1 MKTLVIGDIHGKSI
15 WQDIVNKEQADRIIF
30 LGDYVT
36 THGYETPKQQVDNL
50 KNIFEFVENKR
61 AEGIEVILLRGN
73 HCMQMLGY
81 DWASCSGWNQELYE
95 LLIPLKQK
103 YLDMTQWIYHDGDIV
118 FSHAGISTEW
128 MEWIAGIKSIDEIN
142 DLPPSEIFGFTPC
155 EISDYCGTSPTQP
168 PTWIRPQTLIEYMP
182 EGIIQVVGHT
192 PIKYVVNLGERFRNG
207 SEKIKCPDL
216 WCCDTLDVKEYL
228 IIEDGLFIPKKLN
241 EYESTSN

>member
-36 THGYETPKQQVDNL
+36 THGYETPKQQVNNL
-50 KNIFEFVENKR
+50 KSIFEYAENKR
-61 AEGIEVILLRGN
+61 AKGIEVILLRGN

-81 DWASCSGWNQELYE
+81 DWASCSGWDQELYE
-95 LLIPLKQK
+95 LLVPLKQK
-103 YLDMTQWIYHDGDIV
+103 YLDMTQWIYRDGDIV

-142 DLPPSEIFGFTPC
+142 DLSPSEIFGFTPC
-155 EISDYCGTSPTQP
+155 KMSDYCGTSPTQP
-168 PTWIRPQTLIEYMP
+168 PTWIRPQTLVEYMP
-182 EGIIQVVGHT
+182 EDITQVVGHT
-192 PIKYVVNLGERFRNG
+192 PIKFVVNLGERFRNG

-216 WCCDTLDVKEYL
+216 WCCDTLDQEEYL